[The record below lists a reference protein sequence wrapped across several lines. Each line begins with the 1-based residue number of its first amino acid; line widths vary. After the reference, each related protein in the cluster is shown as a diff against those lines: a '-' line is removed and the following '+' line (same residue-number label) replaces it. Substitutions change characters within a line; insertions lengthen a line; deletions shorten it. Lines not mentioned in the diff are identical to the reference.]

1 MEWIVI
7 GTSDGFIHAYAYGT
21 RKAEKITSFQAST
34 STVTLLAIHPTLPYV
49 LSAAKNG
56 EMKLWSWDVVEDSD
70 WDCAQTYEVE
80 HTDDICQL
88 TFNPKDTKTFVS
100 ASGDHT
106 VKVRYMYVL
115 SPAGPF
121 SLSLSFVIS
130 SKGSH
135 GVHDA
140 KTNRIYMI
148 ELHGVHQVWSL
159 DSTKS
164 NYTLFGHSS
173 AVTCLDFFTR
183 DDTQYLLSGSK
194 DATVKVSMT

>member
-7 GTSDGFIHAYAYGT
+7 GTSDGFIHVYAYGT

-56 EMKLWSWDVVEDSD
+56 EMKLWSWDVVEESD

-80 HTDDICQL
+80 HTDDIFQL

-121 SLSLSFVIS
+121 SLSLSPLLFLP
-130 SKGSH
+130 K
-135 GVHDA
+135 VHMA
-140 KTNRIYMI
+140 YMMQKQI
-148 ELHGVHQVWSL
+148 V
-159 DSTKS
+159 
-164 NYTLFGHSS
+164 YI
-173 AVTCLDFFTR
+173 
-183 DDTQYLLSGSK
+183 
-194 DATVKVSMT
+194 